1 MTPLPRKTLNRT
13 RNNMLKLLTLLIP
26 CLLCLSTPALAASG
40 RSPEAI
46 RKRMEANLPRI
57 DALKKA
63 GKVGENNRAYLE
75 ARAPLEAADKE
86 LVKVENADR
95 KAVYES
101 LAQRAQAS
109 LEQIER
115 TRAEQIRRRSTPGV
129 WLQDAQGEWYRK

>member
-1 MTPLPRKTLNRT
+1 
-13 RNNMLKLLTLLIP
+13 MLKLLTLLIP
-26 CLLCLSTPALAASG
+26 CLLCLSTPALAAQDQ
-40 RSPEAI
+40 SPEAI

-86 LVKVENADR
+86 LVKIENADR

>member
-1 MTPLPRKTLNRT
+1 
-13 RNNMLKLLTLLIP
+13 MLKLLTLLLP
-26 CLLCLSTPALAASG
+26 CLLCLSAPALAAQDQ
-40 RSPEAI
+40 SPEAI

-63 GKVGENNRAYLE
+63 GKVGETNRAYLE

-86 LVKVENADR
+86 LVKIENADR

-129 WLQDAQGEWYRK
+129 WLQDAKGKWYRK